1 MKFRDFQL
9 PRDIDWIEKKDDYGK
24 FSCQPFERGYGHTVG
39 NSLRRILLASL
50 EGAAITSVKVEGVL
64 HEYSTIEG
72 IKEDVLEIIFNLKKL
87 GFKLY
92 TEHEQTITLQTSG
105 DKVVTGDDF
114 KLNQSVDI
122 LNPKIKIA
130 TLDDK
135 AQLKIEA
142 EVSRGRGYSPG
153 EERKD
158 KANEPGVIPVDAS
171 FSPIKK
177 VKYDVQNARVGQTTD
192 YDKLIMEIWSDGS
205 VTPEEAVAYGAEII
219 IDTMSIFKI
228 PEVEEVELGED
239 VDRVQ
244 DKIDKLKRMPVN
256 ELKLSTRVANALNAS
271 DINTIGDI
279 LAHTREK
286 LSEVDKIGK
295 KAMEE
300 IESKLEEM
308 EKENEVPLEFSEE
321 G

>member
-9 PRDIDWIEKKDDYGK
+9 PRDIDWLEKDEGYGK

-50 EGAAITSVKVEGVL
+50 EGAAITSVKVDGVL
-64 HEYSTIEG
+64 HEYSTIDG
-72 IKEDVLEIIFNLKKL
+72 VKEDVLEIIFNLKDL
-87 GFKLY
+87 NFKVY
-92 TEHEQTITLQTSG
+92 TEHEQTVTLEVQG
-105 DKVVTGDDF
+105 EKVVTGDDF
-114 KLNQSVDI
+114 KLNQSVDL
-122 LNPKIKIA
+122 LNPDKKIA

-135 AQLKIEA
+135 AELKIEA

-158 KANEPGVIPVDAS
+158 DINSPGVIPVDAS

-177 VKYDVQNARVGQTTD
+177 VNYDVENARVGQTTD
-192 YDKLIMEIWSDGS
+192 YDKLIMEIWTDGGVS
-205 VTPEEAVAYGAEII
+205 PEEAVAYAAEIM
-219 IDTMSIFKI
+219 IDTMTIFRI
-228 PEVEEVELGED
+228 DQVEEVELGED

-244 DKIDKLKRMPVN
+244 DKINKLKRLPVN
-256 ELKLSTRVANALNAS
+256 ELKLSTRVVNALKAS
-271 DINTIGDI
+271 EINTIGDI
-279 LAHTREK
+279 LAYTRSA

-300 IESKLEEM
+300 IGSKLSEI

-321 G
+321 E